1 MFIVLPILLMTFFF
15 FFWPDSFL
23 CIKNVGHLH
32 FLDTLDQSKALVI
45 LYSMKI

>member
-1 MFIVLPILLMTFFF
+1 MFIVLPILLMTFFLF
-15 FFWPDSFL
+15 LARLSFL

-45 LYSMKI
+45 LYFMKI